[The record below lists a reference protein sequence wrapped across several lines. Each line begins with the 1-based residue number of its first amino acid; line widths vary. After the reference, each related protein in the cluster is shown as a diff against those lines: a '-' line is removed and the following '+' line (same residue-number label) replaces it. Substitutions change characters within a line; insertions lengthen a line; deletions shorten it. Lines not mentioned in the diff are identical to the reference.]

1 MPISNAEREY
11 IVGGVVDDLRNDG
24 RGRLDY
30 RQITIDLGVVPQSS
44 GSARVRLGIIPR
56 ETPDVIVAAKADI
69 GTPPKDNPTHGRIQC
84 AVELSAIA
92 DVDYMGRGG
101 ETLGVEL
108 ARALERSL
116 TGQTTGGMGSL
127 ADAVAGER
135 GADARVSKHGPGA
148 ALDMSTLGI
157 QKGKTCWLLQCDGVV
172 LTSDGSVLDALS
184 IATKCALADAKI
196 PKVTAVAG
204 PDADDPAELE
214 LDDDPAACSKLDV
227 SGVPLIVTC
236 VGVGKFILIFVWAI
250 RLTWFL
256 LTGKSYHIVD
266 ATGDEEYAG
275 RDDPSLA
282 VAVDKWGRV
291 RAAMMPNGDGGGGL
305 DLGRMRAMTKTAREC
320 GAQLVEAID
329 TYLLTAKSG
338 VRTLADEA
346 DEWERAEASDP
357 PDA

>member
-1 MPISNAEREY
+1 M
-11 IVGGVVDDLRNDG
+11 
-24 RGRLDY
+24 
-30 RQITIDLGVVPQSS
+30 
-44 GSARVRLGIIPR
+44 
-56 ETPDVIVAAKADI
+56 
-69 GTPPKDNPTHGRIQC
+69 
-84 AVELSAIA
+84 
-92 DVDYMGRGG
+92 
-101 ETLGVEL
+101 
-108 ARALERSL
+108 
-116 TGQTTGGMGSL
+116 
-127 ADAVAGER
+127 
-135 GADARVSKHGPGA
+135 
-148 ALDMSTLGI
+148 
-157 QKGKTCWLLQCDGVV
+157 
-172 LTSDGSVLDALS
+172 
-184 IATKCALADAKI
+184 
-196 PKVTAVAG
+196 
-204 PDADDPAELE
+204 
-214 LDDDPAACSKLDV
+214 
-227 SGVPLIVTC
+227 
-236 VGVGKFILIFVWAI
+236 
-250 RLTWFL
+250 

>member
-1 MPISNAEREY
+1 MGTLEADAGTMPISNAEREY

-56 ETPDVIVAAKADI
+56 ETTDVIVAVKADI

-184 IATKCALADAKI
+184 IATRCALADAKI

-214 LDDDPAACSKLDV
+214 LDDDPAACARLDI

-236 VGVGKFILIFVWAI
+236 VGVGKSHHV
-250 RLTWFL
+250 
-256 LTGKSYHIVD
+256 VD

-275 RDDPSLA
+275 RDDPSLS
-282 VAVDKWGRV
+282 VAVDKRGRV
-291 RAAMMPNGDGGGGL
+291 RAAMSTGEGGGGL

-329 TYLLTAKSG
+329 NYLLTAKSG

-346 DEWERAEASDP
+346 DEAERAEASDP